1 MLENGT
7 VVFDHWVVE
16 DKIGSG
22 AFGTVYKIKR
32 EEYGKEYRSALKVI
46 TIPPENSD
54 VLNLKSEG
62 MTKEEISAYYSDIAL
77 SFMEEIKLLEE
88 LKGNSNIVSYED
100 HIIQRSED
108 GMEYTIMIKMELL
121 TPLKNVL
128 AERQLSPEE
137 VMKLGMDICTALEV
151 CEAKKIIHRDIK
163 PDNIFVSDTGAY
175 KLGDFGVART
185 LEKTVGVMSQKGTY
199 TYMAPEVFL
208 GKEYNQNVDLYSLGI
223 LLYQLLNKN
232 RTPFLPPAPQPLK
245 YSDREEAQKKRMSGN
260 LLPWISGLPD
270 SWNGLLVKMCHPNPQ
285 IRFQNAIDVRKQIN
299 SALTMGRNYSLAT
312 GIGGVSSA
320 NTPTANGVATPVQSV
335 QHAQSIQTVA
345 HTTPVQTPSTPSQ
358 IQATPSQIQTPTART
373 VNPAYVANGVG
384 YSVATQTA
392 GQQTRTSDNLGSTTS
407 ITPAIAGMGQGNGN
421 IYGTPDPVVA
431 TYIGAGA
438 SAQSKKS
445 KTPIIIIIMLILL
458 IVAGVVAFL
467 VLNADNDDSDKSD
480 RKKRKTTES
489 TEEYGGYYDD
499 TTDDTTDEVTVT
511 VPATTEETKPITTEP
526 PTTEAPVTVIV
537 TVPVTTPPTVAP
549 TVPPTYAPVTQA
561 PPVVTTEAP
570 YTGGGYIAAD
580 TSSINIAVGEETAVL
595 IYAYGNL
602 PYDYDFNVKYP
613 SNTTVRWGAWE
624 SDGKSC
630 YLYITGVMKGS
641 SYATVELRQKDGT
654 LISSY
659 DIGVNVK

>member
-54 VLNLKSEG
+54 ILNLKSEG

-285 IRFQNAIDVRKQIN
+285 IRFQNAIDVKKQIN

-312 GIGGVSSA
+312 GMGGVAAANVPANNGMGASPVQRVQNTAQVIPTQTAVKPPQAQFSSA
-320 NTPTANGVATPVQSV
+320 HTTVAPVQTQV
-335 QHAQSIQTVA
+335 
-345 HTTPVQTPSTPSQ
+345 TPVQTQVTPVQTQVTPVQKQVIMSQ
-358 IQATPSQIQTPTART
+358 IMGTPNQ
-373 VNPAYVANGVG
+373 VNVPPV
-384 YSVATQTA
+384 QTA
-392 GQQTRTSDNLGSTTS
+392 G
-407 ITPAIAGMGQGNGN
+407 TP
-421 IYGTPDPVVA
+421 
-431 TYIGAGA
+431 
-438 SAQSKKS
+438 AQSKKS
-445 KTPIIIIIMLILL
+445 KAPIIIIIMLILL

-526 PTTEAPVTVIV
+526 PTTAAPVTVIV

-570 YTGGGYIAAD
+570 YTGGGYISAD

-659 DIGVNVK
+659 DISVNVK

>member
-54 VLNLKSEG
+54 ILNLKSEG

-312 GIGGVSSA
+312 GMGGVASA
-320 NTPTANGVATPVQSV
+320 NVPANNGMGASPVQRVQNTAQVIPTQTAVKPAQAQFSSTHTTVAPVQTQATPVQTQV
-335 QHAQSIQTVA
+335 
-345 HTTPVQTPSTPSQ
+345 TPVQKQVTMSQ
-358 IQATPSQIQTPTART
+358 IMGTPNQANIPP
-373 VNPAYVANGVG
+373 V
-384 YSVATQTA
+384 QTA
-392 GQQTRTSDNLGSTTS
+392 E
-407 ITPAIAGMGQGNGN
+407 TP
-421 IYGTPDPVVA
+421 V
-431 TYIGAGA
+431 
-438 SAQSKKS
+438 QSKKS
-445 KTPIIIIIMLILL
+445 KAPVIIIIMLILL

-467 VLNADNDDSDKSD
+467 VLNADNDESDKSD

-526 PTTEAPVTVIV
+526 PTTAAPVTVIV

-641 SYATVELRQKDGT
+641 SYATVELRLKDGT

-659 DIGVNVK
+659 NISVNVK